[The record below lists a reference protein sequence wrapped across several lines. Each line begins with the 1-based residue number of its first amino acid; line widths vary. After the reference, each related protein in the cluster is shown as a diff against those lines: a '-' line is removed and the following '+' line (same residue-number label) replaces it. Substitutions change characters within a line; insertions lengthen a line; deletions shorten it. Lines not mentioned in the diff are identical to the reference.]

1 MGCVILVVF
10 SNFND
15 SMILCQRTDLG
26 LEIGKK
32 SPPNSCLA
40 KCCKCKCIL
49 SDLWA
54 RRKLLAL
61 SCTAVM
67 YRGHLKKSSPPLG
80 AAWTVS
86 LIVYLRACLGSVS
99 TTGNTWGE
107 QIPPQLHISSDAHSA
122 LRTACARKQGACFS
136 FLMFSHTKPT
146 YFPFIFFNETLL
158 HRVFLLMY
166 FSLKTTVTMT

>member
-1 MGCVILVVF
+1 M
-10 SNFND
+10 
-15 SMILCQRTDLG
+15 
-26 LEIGKK
+26 
-32 SPPNSCLA
+32 
-40 KCCKCKCIL
+40 
-49 SDLWA
+49 
-54 RRKLLAL
+54 LAL

-122 LRTACARKQGACFS
+122 LRTACARKQGACFL
-136 FLMFSHTKPT
+136 FLMFSHTKPM